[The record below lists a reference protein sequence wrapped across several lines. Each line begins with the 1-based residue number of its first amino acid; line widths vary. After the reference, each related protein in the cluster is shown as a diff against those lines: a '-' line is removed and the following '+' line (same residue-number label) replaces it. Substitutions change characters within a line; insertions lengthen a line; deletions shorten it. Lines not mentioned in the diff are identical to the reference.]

1 MRWLSITLLIANIAY
16 FSWEYDQQLK
26 KIHTEPAPPPPLPA
40 DIERL
45 TLLRELAQPPLI
57 LPDHHGQ
64 QAATE
69 ASNRTIGTQENPNHF
84 RSGN

>member
-26 KIHTEPAPPPPLPA
+26 KIQTEPAPPPPLPA

-45 TLLRELAQPPLI
+45 TLLRELAQPPLSLA

-64 QAATE
+64 QAATG
-69 ASNRTIGTQENPNHF
+69 ASNRTIGTGEP
-84 RSGN
+84 

>member
-26 KIHTEPAPPPPLPA
+26 KTQTEPAPPPPLPA

-45 TLLRELAQPPLI
+45 TLLRELAQPPLPLT

-64 QAATE
+64 QAATG
-69 ASNRTIGTQENPNHF
+69 ASHRTIGPGEP
-84 RSGN
+84 

>member
-26 KIHTEPAPPPPLPA
+26 KIQTEPAPPPPLPA

-45 TLLRELAQPPLI
+45 TLLRELAQPPLT
-57 LPDHHGQ
+57 LPDHMD
-64 QAATE
+64 
-69 ASNRTIGTQENPNHF
+69 SRRLQEPLIAL
-84 RSGN
+84 

>member
-26 KIHTEPAPPPPLPA
+26 KIQTEPAPPPPLPA
-40 DIERL
+40 GVERL

-57 LPDHHGQ
+57 LTDHHGQ
-64 QAATE
+64 QAATG
-69 ASNRTIGTQENPNHF
+69 ASNRTIGTGEP
-84 RSGN
+84 

>member
-26 KIHTEPAPPPPLPA
+26 KTQTEPAPPPPLPA

-45 TLLRELAQPPLI
+45 TLLRELAQPPLT
-57 LPDHHGQ
+57 LPPDHHGQ

-69 ASNRTIGTQENPNHF
+69 ASNRTIGTGEP
-84 RSGN
+84 

>member
-26 KIHTEPAPPPPLPA
+26 KIQTEPVPPPPLPA

-64 QAATE
+64 QAATG
-69 ASNRTIGTQENPNHF
+69 ASNRTIETGEP
-84 RSGN
+84 

>member
-26 KIHTEPAPPPPLPA
+26 KIQTEPAPPPSLPA

-64 QAATE
+64 QAATG
-69 ASNRTIGTQENPNHF
+69 ASNRTIETGEP
-84 RSGN
+84 

>member
-26 KIHTEPAPPPPLPA
+26 KIQTEPAPPPPLPA

-57 LPDHHGQ
+57 LPHHHGQ
-64 QAATE
+64 QAATG
-69 ASNRTIGTQENPNHF
+69 ASNRTIETGEP
-84 RSGN
+84 

>member
-26 KIHTEPAPPPPLPA
+26 KIQTEPAPPPPLPA
-40 DIERL
+40 DIEGL
-45 TLLRELAQPPLI
+45 TLLRELAQPPLTT

-64 QAATE
+64 QAAIG
-69 ASNRTIGTQENPNHF
+69 ASNRTIGTEEP
-84 RSGN
+84 

>member
-26 KIHTEPAPPPPLPA
+26 KIQTEPAPPPPLPA

-45 TLLRELAQPPLI
+45 TLLRELAQPPLT

-64 QAATE
+64 QAATG
-69 ASNRTIGTQENPNHF
+69 ASNRTIGTGEP
-84 RSGN
+84 

>member
-26 KIHTEPAPPPPLPA
+26 KIQTEPAPPPPLPA

-64 QAATE
+64 QAATG
-69 ASNRTIGTQENPNHF
+69 ASNRTTETGEL
-84 RSGN
+84 